1 VPHVFV
7 AASTIC
13 FSDANLP
20 DACQFLMDLEYDSVE
35 LWLSESSPQIGPA
48 EVAADPD
55 AFVQQFHEITR
66 LTPVAFRLAEDVAPE
81 TFAGIS
87 KAAKLLQVT
96 QITVP
101 SSPLGTPFNEE
112 IDRLKALV
120 EVASRDGI
128 RVSIKTEGGHLT
140 ADPDTAVEL
149 CGSVRGLGLTLDPSH
164 YLSGPNPVTSFERF
178 APHVNHVHLRDS
190 TATELQVQVG
200 LGEIDYSKLIT
211 QLEKVGYHRALSVE
225 LIPRYTDAATRP
237 LEMRKLRMLLDSL
250 L

>member
-1 VPHVFV
+1 MFV
-7 AASTIC
+7 AASTVC

-20 DACQFLMDLEYDSVE
+20 DACQFLTDLEYDSVE
-35 LWLSESSPQIGPA
+35 LWLSDTSPQPSPA
-48 EVAADPD
+48 DVAEDPD
-55 AFVQQFHEITR
+55 AFVGSFHEMTR
-66 LTPVAFRLAEDVAPE
+66 LTPVAFRLAEDVPPE

-101 SSPLGTPFNEE
+101 ASPLGTPFNEE
-112 IDRLKALV
+112 IDRLKKLV
-120 EVASRDGI
+120 EIAGGDGI
-128 RVSIKTEGGHLT
+128 RVSIKTEGGRLT

-190 TATELQVQVG
+190 TPDCLQVQVG
-200 LGEIDYSKLIT
+200 LGEVDYNRLIT
-211 QLEKVGYHRALSVE
+211 QLKKAGYNRALSVE
-225 LIPRYTDAATRP
+225 LIPQLTDASTRP

>member
-1 VPHVFV
+1 VFV
-7 AASTIC
+7 AASTVC

-20 DACQFLMDLEYDSVE
+20 DACQFLTDLEYDSVE
-35 LWLSESSPQIGPA
+35 LWLSDASPQPSPA
-48 EVAADPD
+48 DVADDPD
-55 AFVQQFHEITR
+55 AFVTSFHEMTR
-66 LTPVAFRLAEDVAPE
+66 LTPVAFRLAQDVPGE

-112 IDRLKALV
+112 IDRLKKLV
-120 EVASRDGI
+120 EIAGRDGI

-190 TATELQVQVG
+190 TPDCLQVQVG
-200 LGEIDYSKLIT
+200 LGEIDYNRLIT
-211 QLEKVGYHRALSVE
+211 QLGKAGYNRALSVE
-225 LIPRYTDAATRP
+225 LIPQFTDVATRP